1 MTVVIDTV
9 SAATSAEAPAEGLQ
23 PRTGPQSAMNR
34 ARQKGDAKGGL
45 YKPRTPIYPKLVHG
59 QWRRIKWALLIATLG
74 IYYVTPWL
82 RWARPAGLPQQA
94 VLVDFEGRRFYFF
107 FLQLWPQ
114 EVYFITG
121 LLVIAALAL
130 FLVTALFGRLWC
142 GYACPQ
148 TVWTDLYIYIERA
161 FEGDRNARMRLDAAP
176 WSLDKAWRKI
186 GKHLV
191 WLGVAFGTGGAWIFY
206 FRDAPTL
213 LREFWTGQAPITSY
227 VSCFSLTATT
237 YVFAGYMREQVC
249 TYMCPWPRIQGAMLD
264 DHSLQ
269 VTYRY
274 DRGEPRGAH
283 KKDASWTGRGDCVD
297 CHACVVA
304 CPMGIDIRNG
314 PQLECINCGL
324 CIDACD
330 EIMDK
335 VGRPRALIAFD
346 TDAAV
351 LDRKEGRKAA
361 YKLLRP
367 RTIYYGVALAL
378 VCGLMAWGLA
388 NRSLLDVHALRDR
401 NPEFVRLH
409 DGAIRNAYTL
419 KFDNKSFQPL
429 PVAIAFAGVPNA
441 QLSAPGAA
449 QGDSRQLRATVQPNE
464 VLALR
469 VFVTARPQDL
479 ASSSLPAR
487 FEAQA
492 GPIRSVAKTV
502 FLSGAANPR

>member
-1 MTVVIDTV
+1 MTVVINKV
-9 SAATSAEAPAEGLQ
+9 SGAKTPGTEAEP
-23 PRTGPQSAMNR
+23 PRTGPESAIQH
-34 ARQKGDAKGGL
+34 ARQKGDAKGSL

-59 QWRRIKWALLIATLG
+59 QWRRIKWALLIVTLA
-74 IYYVTPWL
+74 IYYITPWI

-121 LLVIAALAL
+121 LLVMAALAL
-130 FLVTALFGRLWC
+130 FLVNALFGRLWC

-148 TVWTDLYIYIERA
+148 TVWTDLYIYVERM

-176 WSLDKAWRKI
+176 WSFDKLWRKG

-227 VSCFSLTATT
+227 VSCAVLTATT
-237 YVFAGYMREQVC
+237 YIFAGHMREQVC

-264 DHSLQ
+264 HHSLQ
-269 VTYRY
+269 VTYRA
-274 DRGEPRGAH
+274 DRGEPRGPH
-283 KKDASWTGRGDCVD
+283 KKGASWTGRGDCVD
-297 CHACVVA
+297 CNACVVA

-314 PQLECINCGL
+314 SQLECINCGL

-330 EIMDK
+330 EIMDR
-335 VGRPRALIAFD
+335 VGRPRGLIAYD
-346 TDAAV
+346 TDSAV
-351 LDRKEGRKAA
+351 FERRAGRKPR
-361 YKLLRP
+361 YKLVRP
-367 RTIYYGVALAL
+367 RTVYYAAALTL
-378 VCGLMAWGLA
+378 VSGLMLWGLA
-388 NRSLLDVHALRDR
+388 NRSVLDVHALRDR

-409 DGAIRNAYTL
+409 DGQIRNAYTL
-419 KFDNKSFQPL
+419 KFDNKSFAPL
-429 PVAIAFAGVPNA
+429 TAEVEFEGVPHA
-441 QLSAPGAA
+441 KLSAPGATVEE
-449 QGDSRQLRATVQPNE
+449 DHELRVTVQPNQ
-464 VLALR
+464 VLAQR
-469 VFVTARPQDL
+469 VFVTAKPQDL
-479 ASSSLPAR
+479 TSSSLPAK
-487 FEAQA
+487 FEVHA
-492 GPIRSVAKTV
+492 GPIRSDAKTV

>member
-1 MTVVIDTV
+1 MTVVIDNL
-9 SAATSAEAPAEGLQ
+9 SRAATAQRSGPESASEH
-23 PRTGPQSAMNR
+23 
-34 ARQKGDAKGGL
+34 ARRRGDAGRSL

-59 QWRRIKWALLIATLG
+59 RWRRIKWALLILTLA
-74 IYYVTPWL
+74 IYYVTPWI
-82 RWARPAGLPQQA
+82 RWPRPAGLPQQA
-94 VLVDFEGRRFYFF
+94 VLVDFEGGRFYFF
-107 FLQLWPQ
+107 WLQLWPQ

-121 LLVIAALAL
+121 LLVMAALAL

-148 TVWTDLYIYIERA
+148 TVWTDLYIYIERL

-176 WSLDKAWRKI
+176 WSFDKVWRKA

-213 LREFWTGQAPITSY
+213 LREFWTGRALVESY
-227 VSCFSLTATT
+227 VSCALLTATT
-237 YVFAGYMREQVC
+237 YIFAGHMREQVC

-264 DHSLQ
+264 THSLQ

-283 KKDASWTGRGDCVD
+283 KKGADWSGRGDCVD
-297 CHACVVA
+297 CHACVTA

-330 EIMDK
+330 EIMVR
-335 VGRPRALIAFD
+335 VGRPRDLIAYD

-351 LDRKEGRKAA
+351 ADRAAGRKGR
-361 YKLLRP
+361 YRLIRE
-367 RTIYYGVALAL
+367 RTIYYAAALAL
-378 VCGLMAWGLA
+378 VSGLMLWGLA
-388 NRSLLDVHALRDR
+388 TRHMLDLHVLRDR
-401 NPEFVRLH
+401 NPTFVRLH
-409 DGAIRNAYTL
+409 DGSIRNAYTL
-419 KFDNKSFQPL
+419 KIANKTFQPQR
-429 PVAIAFAGVPNA
+429 VTIGFRGVPGA
-441 QLSAPGAA
+441 QMRTTGEAVGGPVTAVIPA
-449 QGDSRQLRATVQPNE
+449 NQ

-469 VFVTARPQDL
+469 VFVTAQPGALHAPSAPAAFEVHSAGED
-479 ASSSLPAR
+479 ASSR
-487 FEAQA
+487 
-492 GPIRSVAKTV
+492 TV
-502 FLSGAANPR
+502 FLSGAAS